1 MLPEIPTIR
10 QNFLGRRR
18 NDWQALFNYRVK
30 GAFQKVLSRASN
42 VAHLVKWCGPC
53 VQKILSL
60 VPRTLQSFYKGIHTV
75 NLTPKDIEVH
85 GILGDIASSSPSWA
99 SQAPISKENLLQ
111 IKSLPTSVI
120 FTEVSEASNYDTV
133 SFQCSPKGG
142 QQFLMPYLSGSNP
155 LKIYLDLADLKLHK

>member
-1 MLPEIPTIR
+1 MLPEILTIR

-85 GILGDIASSSPSWA
+85 SYPW
-99 SQAPISKENLLQ
+99 
-111 IKSLPTSVI
+111 
-120 FTEVSEASNYDTV
+120 
-133 SFQCSPKGG
+133 
-142 QQFLMPYLSGSNP
+142 
-155 LKIYLDLADLKLHK
+155 